1 MGMRGCGK
9 SSIAS
14 QLSTRI
20 RRTFVDLD
28 TMTATRCNAATA
40 GLAITRIGEAAF
52 RAAEL
57 EALRTSLVSNRF
69 VIALGGGTVIAPG
82 AADLINATRAE
93 KRSMVVYLRA
103 TAATLRE
110 RLEKSD
116 LRVRPSLTGKGVLD
130 EIPDVL
136 AQREPVYLSLADE
149 TLDVDGKSVNELVK
163 SLAERLKTRG
173 IS

>member
-20 RRTFVDLD
+20 RRTYVDLD

-40 GLAITRIGEAAF
+40 GLAMARVGEAAF

-69 VIALGGGTVIAPG
+69 VIALGGGTVMAPG

-110 RLEKSD
+110 RLEKTD
-116 LRVRPSLTGKGVLD
+116 LKARPSLTGKGVLE
-130 EIPDVL
+130 EIPDLL

-149 TLDVDGKSVNELVK
+149 IFDVDGKNLNDVVK
-163 SLAERLKTRG
+163 AMAAMLKGRG

>member
-14 QLSTRI
+14 LLSTRI
-20 RRTFVDLD
+20 RRTYVDLD

-40 GLAITRIGEAAF
+40 GLALARVGEGTF

-69 VIALGGGTVIAPG
+69 VIALGGGTVVAPG

-93 KRSMVVYLRA
+93 KRAMVVYLRA
-103 TAATLRE
+103 SAATLRE
-110 RLEKSD
+110 RLEKTD
-116 LRVRPSLTGKGVLD
+116 LRARPSLTGKGVLE
-130 EIPDVL
+130 EIPDLL
-136 AQREPVYLSLADE
+136 AQREPVYVSLADE

-163 SLAERLKTRG
+163 AMAEILKSRG